1 MSKNTAAGTKT
12 SRYAPTT
19 PEEYLPME
27 VPDHIYVAGVERKPG
42 QKDIRPQM
50 VVPSRITVEGG
61 DKTAAAKA
69 QPTEVIRE
77 RQAMMSNASEDLIV
91 SVNGIPPTLTANE
104 LPTGD
109 FQRTPVNIALSCDTG
124 NPTSIA
130 VEKNPLEEIKQ
141 LRRRINILIRKVD
154 GLEMDIRE
162 YKYDRPYIIAAG
174 FVLTGLVTYML
185 LRSSNV
191 RKY

>member
-1 MSKNTAAGTKT
+1 MI

-77 RQAMMSNASEDLIV
+77 RQAMMSNASVFISTYFIFINFLHFQEDL
-91 SVNGIPPTLTANE
+91 SVNGIPPTLT
-104 LPTGD
+104 
-109 FQRTPVNIALSCDTG
+109 V
-124 NPTSIA
+124 SI
-130 VEKNPLEEIKQ
+130 
-141 LRRRINILIRKVD
+141 
-154 GLEMDIRE
+154 
-162 YKYDRPYIIAAG
+162 
-174 FVLTGLVTYML
+174 
-185 LRSSNV
+185 
-191 RKY
+191 

>member
-1 MSKNTAAGTKT
+1 MSQNIVAGTKAPK
-12 SRYAPTT
+12 YAPTT

-27 VPDHIYVAGVERKPG
+27 VPDHIYVAGVERKPV
-42 QKDIRPQM
+42 QKEVRPQM

-77 RQAMMSNASEDLIV
+77 RQVMMSNAS
-91 SVNGIPPTLTANE
+91 ANE
-104 LPTGD
+104 LPSGD
-109 FQRTPVNIALSCDTG
+109 FQRTPVNIALACDTE

-162 YKYDRPYIIAAG
+162 YKYDRPYVFAAG
-174 FVLTGLVTYML
+174 FILTGLV
-185 LRSSNV
+185 V
-191 RKY
+191 FF